1 MPLPLGHTAIGLTV
15 QDACF
20 RDNSVTTRWTY
31 VLSIAI
37 LANLP
42 DIDVLIGLFF
52 QGNGNAYHRGPAHS
66 VMFAFLMGFL
76 ASQAW
81 KLLPQ
86 IPKMNFLA
94 CFGIILSHVG
104 ADFLL
109 TSSPVSFFWPLEVNW
124 SAGYSG
130 WGDVISLVF
139 LGAFRDVGIII
150 ICGVI
155 MILKRVVTQI
165 RHHALRDSRPG

>member
-15 QDACF
+15 KDICF
-20 RDNSVTTRWTY
+20 RDNSPTTRWTY
-31 VLSIAI
+31 FLFIAV

-42 DIDVLIGLFF
+42 DIDVLIGLLF
-52 QGNGNAYHRGPAHS
+52 QGNGNVYHRGPAHS
-66 VMFAFLMGFL
+66 VTFAFLMGLL

-86 IPKMNFLA
+86 IPKMSFLA

-104 ADFLL
+104 ADFFL

-124 SAGYSG
+124 STGYSG

-139 LGAFRDVGIII
+139 LGAFRDVGVIIV
-150 ICGVI
+150 CGVI
-155 MILKRVVTQI
+155 MILRRLVAQI
-165 RHHALRDSRPG
+165 RHQALGDSRSG